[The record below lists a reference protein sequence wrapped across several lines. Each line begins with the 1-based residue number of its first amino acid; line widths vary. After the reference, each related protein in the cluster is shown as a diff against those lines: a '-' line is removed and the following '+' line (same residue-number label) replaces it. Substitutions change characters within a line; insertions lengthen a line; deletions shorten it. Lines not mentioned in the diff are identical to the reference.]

1 MSAAQSLKRINE
13 TARSNDDYV
22 TSVITAVA
30 LDTESMTVA
39 KYGDMSIP
47 QPNVFGNS
55 WMRSAP
61 TQGQGVKL
69 LWSKKKQK
77 YEAVGY
83 EQPSDSLKK
92 LSDYQEK
99 KSLYRPLRSGEHE
112 VVSSGGA
119 VSFWGSQA
127 VMEHRVG
134 PLKIK
139 LDAIKVEAETKA
151 PTHAIRLHSAR
162 TDSIGDEIRFGIVKR
177 PTSANTETYALKAP
191 LSNPLLDMYHFGKEF
206 LMNIKDDMSGSPL
219 IDVRSGDV
227 FDDTLLPGY
236 PFALP
241 KLGDNALPLRHWAR
255 YYNSIEPGTLPVPD
269 QYTEVQVD
277 SFGNMAVN
285 LSKLAIIG
293 YALNAP
299 LGKIAMSC
307 GLTMSLDAKLGV
319 TINALKDVTIKG
331 MAGVSVSSPM
341 SVSVE
346 GTSGVTVK
354 SAAKVTVEGTAGVE
368 VKSAASVSIDAN
380 VAVDVKSSA
389 SISVQAPMIELTGS
403 VNSLAKHIDYT
414 TGVPLFPDGK
424 IIL

>member
-1 MSAAQSLKRINE
+1 MSTAQTLKRNNE
-13 TARSNDDYV
+13 ASKPNDDYV

-39 KYGDMSIP
+39 KYGDMPVP

-61 TQGQGVKL
+61 APGQGVKL

-83 EQPSDSLKK
+83 EQPADSLKK

-119 VSFWGSQA
+119 VTFWGSQA

-134 PLKIK
+134 PIKVK

-151 PTHAIRLHSAR
+151 PTHVIRLHSAR

-177 PTSANTETYALKAP
+177 PTSANTENYALKAP
-191 LSNPLLDMYHFGKEF
+191 LSNPLLGTYHFGKEF
-206 LMNIKDDMSGSPL
+206 LLNIKDDMSKSPL
-219 IDVRSGDV
+219 IDVRCGDV
-227 FDDTLLPGY
+227 FEDQLTPGY

-241 KLGDNALPLRHWAR
+241 KLGDNNIPLRHWAR
-255 YYNSIEPGTLPVPD
+255 YYNSIEPGTLPVPE
-269 QYTEVQVD
+269 QYTETQID
-277 SFGNMAVN
+277 SLGNMSIN
-285 LSKLAIIG
+285 LSKLSIIG

-307 GLTMSLDAKLGV
+307 GLSMSMDAKLGI

-354 SAAKVTVEGTAGVE
+354 SATNVSVEGTAGVSI
-368 VKSAASVSIDAN
+368 KSAASVSIDAD
-380 VAVDVKSSA
+380 VSVDVKSTA
-389 SISVQAPMIELTGS
+389 SISVQAPMIELQGS

-424 IIL
+424 ILL